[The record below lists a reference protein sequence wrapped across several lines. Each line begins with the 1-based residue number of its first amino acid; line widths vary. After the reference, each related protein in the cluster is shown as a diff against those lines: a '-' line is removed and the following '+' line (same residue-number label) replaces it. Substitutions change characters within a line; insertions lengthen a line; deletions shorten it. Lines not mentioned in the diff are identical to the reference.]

1 MNNQSNA
8 RIENK
13 RAWVRPTLQRIEAG
27 SAESQRS
34 AVGDGSGN
42 QAS

>member
-1 MNNQSNA
+1 MKNQTNA

-13 RAWVRPTLQRIEAG
+13 RMWVRPTLQRIEAG
-27 SAESQRS
+27 SAESQRN
-34 AVGDGSGN
+34 AVGDASGN